1 MNDHLWGPSVH
12 VDKSFKKIQAGSDL
26 GQTPPIQAMPVFWE
40 HMVRQLLPNKC
51 YSLLQRN
58 NRTDSNYIQSHPNIS
73 RRQSQIFISL
83 RKIMIENHFSQR
95 SNCFPFWSSSGLGLD
110 KKIRIL
116 LGTNAPLWAKRHL
129 RVFYSFRW
137 RDYAWLVETKL
148 GRATRR
154 LLNTV
159 ANYHCWH
166 FKYDQKEN
174 CFIPLRHQPHQ
185 GPWGPLAQCKELS
198 RRPNRFLKI
207 PPSPPRIPDP
217 IKTSQ
222 ISSKSLYGLE
232 LQNIHLSIV

>member
-1 MNDHLWGPSVH
+1 MFNKSCTIVNVFRINNTDESGFIQPKATFNSPHLQCRLYG
-12 VDKSFKKIQAGSDL
+12 FN
-26 GQTPPIQAMPVFWE
+26 QTWYLSLAAKVQAMPVFWE

-174 CFIPLRHQPHQ
+174 FSSLWDTNPTKAPE
-185 GPWGPLAQCKELS
+185 A
-198 RRPNRFLKI
+198 
-207 PPSPPRIPDP
+207 PSPNAKNCLADQ
-217 IKTSQ
+217 TDS
-222 ISSKSLYGLE
+222 
-232 LQNIHLSIV
+232 

>member
-1 MNDHLWGPSVH
+1 
-12 VDKSFKKIQAGSDL
+12 
-26 GQTPPIQAMPVFWE
+26 MPVFWE

-73 RRQSQIFISL
+73 RRHISQSQTFISL

-166 FKYDQKEN
+166 FTYMNKK
-174 CFIPLRHQPHQ
+174 
-185 GPWGPLAQCKELS
+185 
-198 RRPNRFLKI
+198 KI
-207 PPSPPRIPDP
+207 VSSLWDTNPTKAPEAPSPNAKNCLADQ
-217 IKTSQ
+217 TDS
-222 ISSKSLYGLE
+222 
-232 LQNIHLSIV
+232 

>member
-1 MNDHLWGPSVH
+1 MVELSILGGKEHFCGEIITFWWWMITFEGPQCMWTNPS
-12 VDKSFKKIQAGSDL
+12 KKIQAGSDL

-116 LGTNAPLWAKRHL
+116 LGTNAPLWAKRQI
-129 RVFYSFRW
+129 F
-137 RDYAWLVETKL
+137 E
-148 GRATRR
+148 G
-154 LLNTV
+154 
-159 ANYHCWH
+159 
-166 FKYDQKEN
+166 
-174 CFIPLRHQPHQ
+174 
-185 GPWGPLAQCKELS
+185 
-198 RRPNRFLKI
+198 FLF
-207 PPSPPRIPDP
+207 
-217 IKTSQ
+217 
-222 ISSKSLYGLE
+222 
-232 LQNIHLSIV
+232 V